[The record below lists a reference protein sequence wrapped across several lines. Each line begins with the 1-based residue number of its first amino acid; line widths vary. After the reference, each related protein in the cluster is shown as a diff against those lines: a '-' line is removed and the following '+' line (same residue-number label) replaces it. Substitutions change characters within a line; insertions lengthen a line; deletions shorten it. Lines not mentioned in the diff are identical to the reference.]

1 MRIAYCDHSYHQ
13 KTKSTLFLP
22 NMLAEKG
29 HTVEYFW
36 DSGWEGG
43 TSVRFSQLKSYDAI
57 VIFQAIPKGL
67 PDCVAKHHANVTFI
81 PMLDQFGI
89 AKGPLFDLKRLW
101 SPFHG
106 SKVLSFSTAVHA
118 IAISNGIASMYCQ
131 YMPPNASSKLDLNR
145 LRTRDGLH
153 VFFWARR
160 PSEISIEMV
169 RNLLCDHQAD
179 LSLHVH
185 LSADPGEV
193 ETSET
198 DVRSA
203 FPNCRSLTISHWL
216 ESKEEV
222 MRIIRGC
229 DVYIA
234 PRLEE
239 GIGQSFLEALS
250 AGLCVV
256 APNNGTMNE
265 YLVDGVNGMLYNPSN
280 LKSLTFKEIPGIREN
295 AHRTAEQILD
305 NWEKD
310 QGRILE
316 FIRKPSSEC
325 YGTQHIYHGIMKDSK
340 NLVPLRL
347 RRHLRR
353 LSTKL
358 RS

>member
-29 HTVEYFW
+29 HTVEFFW

-43 TSVRFSQLKSYDAI
+43 APVRFSQLEHYDAI

-89 AKGPLFDLKRLW
+89 AKGPLFDLRRLW

-118 IAISNGIASMYCQ
+118 IATSNGIASMYCQ
-131 YMPPNASSKLDLNR
+131 YMPPNAGRRFNIIR
-145 LRTRDGLH
+145 QRTREGLH
-153 VFFWARR
+153 AFFWARR

-169 RNLLCDHQAD
+169 RKLLCEHQAD
-179 LSLHVH
+179 LTLHVH

-193 ETSET
+193 ETNEK

-203 FPNCRSLTISHWL
+203 FPDCRSLTISRWL

-222 MRIIRGC
+222 MRIIRDC
-229 DVYIA
+229 DIYIA

-239 GIGQSFLEALS
+239 GIGQSFLEAVA

-265 YLVDGVNGMLYNPSN
+265 YLVDGINGMLYDPSS
-280 LKSLTFKEIPGIREN
+280 LKPLTFKEIPRIQEN
-295 AHRTAEQILD
+295 AHRTAEQLLSK
-305 NWEKD
+305 WK
-310 QGRILE
+310 QAQCKVLE
-316 FIRKPSSEC
+316 FVLKPSSE
-325 YGTQHIYHGIMKDSK
+325 YYSAQHIYHGIQKGRKD
-340 NLVPLRL
+340 LFPLRL
-347 RRHLRR
+347 KRHLRQF
-353 LSTKL
+353 STKL
-358 RS
+358 RG